1 MHGEVLCQIV
11 GVGFRKACPFDDA
24 GVVDQ
29 GVDASEP
36 LDRRI
41 DERLGAGSRGHV
53 TGVGDRSSAGSDDL
67 SGDAGSRFGIRAN
80 ALRRP
85 AQVVDDDARAPL
97 GEEQGMGSADAAPRS
112 RDDSD
117 APVEVKLG
125 QAAATLAS
133 NPSSR
138 ASVPPRM
145 AARSSAG
152 TSANSLAIS
161 SWLPRN
167 VPSACG

>member
-1 MHGEVLCQIV
+1 MHSEVPLEIL

-29 GVDASEP
+29 DVDASEP

-67 SGDAGSRFGIRAN
+67 SGDAGSRSGIRPLPFYRA
-80 ALRRP
+80 AE
-85 AQVVDDDARAPL
+85 VVDDDTRSALA
-97 GEEQGMGSADAAPRS
+97 EQQRIGAADPAS
-112 RDDSD
+112 RPGDDSD

-125 QAAATLAS
+125 QAATLVS

-138 ASVPPRM
+138 ASVPPTM

-152 TSANSLAIS
+152 TPTNSFS
-161 SWLPRN
+161 SSSRLPRN